1 MLEGI
6 LDPLMTPDQV
16 QQLNIVESSVEH
28 VDNIGDRIIRARQRH
43 LQLVEHRDEV
53 ALERSKDVDIKY
65 VLGHAEMEE
74 GEPR

>member
-16 QQLNIVESSVEH
+16 QEFNIMEGLVEH
-28 VDNIGDRIIRARQRH
+28 VDNIIDGFTRTRQRL
-43 LQLVEHRDEV
+43 LQPVEHCDKV
-53 ALERSKDVDIKY
+53 ALERPEDVDIKD
-65 VLGHAEMEE
+65 VLGHAGMEE